1 MIEEGRTFLAQGANL
16 EKPAGQLRKAVEHI
30 KEKSGLRLIRA
41 SSSYYLSK
49 PVGPVSQTPFVN
61 AAIEIRNKL
70 SARPLFDFLLSIEKA
85 LGRKRTFR
93 WGPRII
99 DIDLLFFGD
108 WIIESPAFRV
118 PIPGCTSGDLSFSH

>member
-49 PVGPVSQTPFVN
+49 PVGPVSQTPFV
-61 AAIEIRNKL
+61 
-70 SARPLFDFLLSIEKA
+70 
-85 LGRKRTFR
+85 
-93 WGPRII
+93 